1 MKNSWYNLFL
11 GLAIVASALASTSH
25 AGTFIPGNLAIYR
38 VGDGQSY
45 SNGAAAPVFVDEY
58 TPTGTLVQSIPMPTT
73 AAGNQLGFTG
83 RYGGGETEE
92 GLLTVSTDGRYL
104 VLPGYNTAVGTTNVT
119 GTAVSGLDN
128 QRVVGRVDGNG
139 NVDTSTGLGN
149 IYSAA
154 QFVSA
159 ASTDGESIWV
169 SGKFGPGIGVN
180 YTQFGSGT
188 FTNVIGE
195 PQPGNNAVNHQTRG
209 IGIWGGELFA
219 TTGTNNRPVSPM
231 SVVYQV
237 GTGLP
242 TTGQATALPLTDVN
256 SPGGTPATMALFDL
270 SDQVPGLDVLYYTNM
285 SGDAFS
291 KFSKQADNTWLLSGT
306 IPAGSEDW
314 HGLTGV
320 VVGDDV
326 QLYATKLNS
335 QLMSVLDTTGH
346 NGDFSVLSPTTIATA
361 ASGTYFRGVTFAPSV
376 PEPASLALLGMG
388 VVAIGLVRRR
398 QA

>member
-1 MKNSWYNLFL
+1 VKNFWKTSMLS
-11 GLAIVASALASTSH
+11 LAMAAATLTSASH
-25 AGTFIPGNLAIYR
+25 AGTFTPGNLAIYR
-38 VGDGQSY
+38 VGDGQTY

-58 TPTGTLVQSIPMPTT
+58 TPTGTLVQSIPMPTLEN
-73 AAGNQLGFTG
+73 GNQLGFTG

-104 VLPGYNTAVGTTNVT
+104 VLPGYNSTVGTANVT
-119 GTAVSGLDN
+119 GSAVSGFTN
-128 QRVVGRVDGNG
+128 QRVVGRVDSDG

-159 ASTDGESIWV
+159 ASTDGSSIWV

-237 GTGLP
+237 GSGLP
-242 TTGQATALPLTDVN
+242 TSGQAAANTLTGLN
-256 SPGGTPATMALFDL
+256 APGGTPSTMAVFDL
-270 SDQVPGLDVLYYTNM
+270 SDEIPGLDVLYYTNM
-285 SGDAFS
+285 GGDAFS
-291 KFSKQADNTWLLSGT
+291 KFSKQSDSSWLLSGT
-306 IPAGSEDW
+306 IPHGNQDW

-335 QLMSVLDTTGH
+335 QLMSLLDTTGH

-376 PEPASLALLGMG
+376 PEPTSLALIGMG
-388 VVAIGLVRRR
+388 VVSVGLVRRR
-398 QA
+398 HA